1 VVERQSFS
9 PIIDD
14 HLGEFLIQCIPVK
27 FQHMNNRTASWAA
40 TLGQHSDDVL
50 QTELGMPAE
59 KIAELREQGI
69 IA

>member
-1 VVERQSFS
+1 
-9 PIIDD
+9 
-14 HLGEFLIQCIPVK
+14 LGEFLIQCIPAK

-59 KIAELREQGI
+59 KIAELRKQGI